1 MKSMLGV
8 PSWFESVEDVGVSTR
23 LTWAEPG
30 SAPKPMPI
38 PSWLWLDK
46 ESELNR
52 GYVINGPGP
61 PLDEEVA
68 SLPELVAS
76 KEQSNVVLKQQVSW
90 PQDNPALSRYYVP
103 ITAIDPPYVEY
114 TDEGQVYH
122 WTGIVNFLNGVADKH
137 NKILPLDAE
146 ELTSYASV
154 QQYLVP
160 RSELWDEFATLAE
173 QAGPFDT
180 EQERDE
186 EIARIQ
192 LRREQRMAK
201 VYTNKAKLKMEMIMH
216 EQRQDDDDDTPAPSD
231 DASATSVTSRGSFT
245 TVASQDFKDDGA
257 KRAAKDAGRRL
268 SVGLEEKR
276 NQQPPKEPEQVV
288 TPLPATNLWDA
299 MDAPSNEPP
308 VEPPEPSAPKYMV
321 MAGRDGDYATWM
333 TDDYERYLELYYA
346 HDADRDT
353 RDPRPP
359 PEGYVTPTPPA
370 SSTPSAPQPPPADLP
385 ENDDNADLVITRRAF
400 DRLDLRLTGNGRGVS
415 PKYPGKTLR
424 FENRGRNVYIWIM

>member
-1 MKSMLGV
+1 MLGV

-346 HDADRDT
+346 HDADR
-353 RDPRPP
+353 
-359 PEGYVTPTPPA
+359 
-370 SSTPSAPQPPPADLP
+370 
-385 ENDDNADLVITRRAF
+385 
-400 DRLDLRLTGNGRGVS
+400 
-415 PKYPGKTLR
+415 
-424 FENRGRNVYIWIM
+424 